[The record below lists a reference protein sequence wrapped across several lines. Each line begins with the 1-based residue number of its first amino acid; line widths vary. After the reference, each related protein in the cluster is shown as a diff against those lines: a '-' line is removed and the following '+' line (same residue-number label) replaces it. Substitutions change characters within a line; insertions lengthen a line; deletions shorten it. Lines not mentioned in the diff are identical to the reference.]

1 MTTRAKTAEEHVRIA
16 LEFLE
21 HSDREFEAGDEL
33 QGSEKLWGAASHA
46 VTAIAMKRNWR
57 HGKYNA
63 RAAAVSRLAQEYD
76 DPLLTASFSVAQ
88 KFHANFYRDFMENEE
103 IAQDRPMVDTFVRRI
118 VGIWSGSP
126 VEPPRRVMA
135 GVFPRQPPFFGPAGG
150 PLPSSGRLD

>member
-46 VTAIAMKRNWR
+46 VNAIAMKRKWR

-88 KFHANFYRDFMENEE
+88 KFHANFYRAFMENEE
-103 IAQDRPMVDTFVRRI
+103 IAQDRPIVDRFVRRI
-118 VGIWSGSP
+118 VNL
-126 VEPPRRVMA
+126 V
-135 GVFPRQPPFFGPAGG
+135 RQPE
-150 PLPSSGRLD
+150 